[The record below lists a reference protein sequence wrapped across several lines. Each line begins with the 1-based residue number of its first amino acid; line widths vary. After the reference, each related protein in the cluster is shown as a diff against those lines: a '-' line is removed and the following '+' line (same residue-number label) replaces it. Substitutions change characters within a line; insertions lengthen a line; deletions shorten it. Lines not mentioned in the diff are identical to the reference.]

1 VASRQPFSRSRSR
14 RDELGDGAD
23 DAGGTLVAAFEFAA
37 AEYGWL
43 PGTILDDLSDEQLVA
58 YFDEA
63 GERKARDADT
73 AFESR
78 LEAVRLGT
86 VFAHDVKQY
95 QQWRSTRAVA
105 RPRQSVAASD
115 EALERQIY
123 ALASLFP
130 GNVIREAMPT

>member
-1 VASRQPFSRSRSR
+1 VACRQPFSRSGDR
-14 RDELGDGAD
+14 RDERGAD
-23 DAGGTLVAAFEFAA
+23 ADEPGRTLVAAFEFAA

-43 PGTILDDLSDEQLVA
+43 PGDILDDLSDEQLVA

-63 GERKARDADT
+63 GERKAREADT

-95 QQWRSTRAVA
+95 QQWRSTRA
-105 RPRQSVAASD
+105 RPQRQSATSD
-115 EALERQIY
+115 EALERAIY
-123 ALASLFP
+123 ALASMFP
-130 GNVIREAMPT
+130 DNVIREAMPA